1 MTEYHDIEWGKPL
14 FSDKKLFEALVLDCF
29 QPGLSW
35 AIILSKRENF
45 KKAFSDFQ
53 AEKISKYDT
62 KKVLALLHDSGIVRN
77 RLKIQAAIE
86 NAKAFLKTR
95 KEHKTFAKYF
105 WGFVDEKPIQ
115 NVWKEMKSIPKKTKL
130 SEAISSD
137 MKKRG
142 FRFIGPTTIYAYM
155 QGVGMVN
162 DHVASC
168 FRHKELGLE

>member
-1 MTEYHDIEWGKPL
+1 MIEYHDTEWGRPL
-14 FSDKKLFEALVLDCF
+14 FSDGKLFEALVLDCF

-45 KKAFSDFQ
+45 RKAFGGFR
-53 AEKISKYDT
+53 AEKIAKYDT
-62 KKVLALLHDSGIVRN
+62 KKVRALLNDSGIVRN
-77 RLKIQAAIE
+77 RLKIQSAVE

-115 NVWKEMKSIPKKTKL
+115 NSWKGIESIPKKTKL
-130 SEAISSD
+130 SEKISSD

-162 DHVASC
+162 DHIESC
-168 FRHKELGLE
+168 FRHKELGL